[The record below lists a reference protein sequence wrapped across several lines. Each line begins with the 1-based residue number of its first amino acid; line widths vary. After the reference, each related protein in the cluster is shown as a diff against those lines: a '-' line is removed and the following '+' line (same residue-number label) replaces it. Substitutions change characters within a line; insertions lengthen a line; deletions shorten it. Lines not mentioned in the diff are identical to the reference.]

1 MNMGLPAYSVPG
13 GWLMILWGSLTI
25 TVLLTGFVMYY
36 CYIRRNHLSA
46 MTGMVVCMANSM
58 LASIMLGTVLGM
70 TDPNRDL
77 TLPTI
82 LAVSFGMI
90 AGYLTGRPISLVVS
104 LEGMTAGIM
113 GGMMGAMLGVMT
125 QPSTSQLMLFFL
137 DLIYLVVSIVLIRI
151 IEEETFKRSRLILWV
166 TIIIFIYIVYVNL
179 HIFLN

>member
-13 GWLMILWGSLTI
+13 GCAMILWGSLI
-25 TVLLTGFVMYY
+25 VTVFITGFVMFVSYN
-36 CYIRRNHLSA
+36 RRKQLST
-46 MTGMVVCMANSM
+46 MTGMIVCMANSM
-58 LASIMLGTVLGM
+58 LAGIVLGTILGM
-70 TDPNRDL
+70 ADPSRDL

-104 LEGMTAGIM
+104 VEGMTAGIM

-125 QPSTSQLMLFFL
+125 QPSKSELILFFL
-137 DLIYLVVSIVLIRI
+137 DLVYLFVSIVLIRI
-151 IEEETFKRSRLILWV
+151 IEEETFKKSRLILWV
-166 TIIIFIYIVYVNL
+166 TILIFIYIIYANL